1 LIAIRNRCRLDWFG
15 AELAG
20 RDLDV
25 LLSDGAHHVA
35 RGHAARSDLVRIE
48 PNAHRIV
55 AAAEQP
61 YLADAGN
68 ARELVLDPDIGV
80 VAQVKRINLPSE
92 ISVINVRKAGDCFC
106 VVTPRLTTSDGRR
119 DSAWETRFCT
129 STCALFGSVPGAKV
143 IVICSTPSEP
153 ATDFMYIIFSTR

>member
-1 LIAIRNRCRLDWFG
+1 MRRRPLRVDRNQEIAAALDRFG

-25 LLSDGAHHVA
+25 LLLDGAHHVT
-35 RGHAARSDLVRIE
+35 RGYAARSDLVRIE

-68 ARELVLDPDIGV
+68 ARELVLHPDI
-80 VAQVKRINLPSE
+80 
-92 ISVINVRKAGDCFC
+92 D
-106 VVTPRLTTSDGRR
+106 VVT
-119 DSAWETRFCT
+119 
-129 STCALFGSVPGAKV
+129 
-143 IVICSTPSEP
+143 
-153 ATDFMYIIFSTR
+153 